1 MTPAC
6 RAACGALAMLIAG
19 LPFGMLLS
27 DRGRFASGA
36 IQAVDAAAALH
47 GITVSLLP
55 GDATLSALD
64 GAQSRALNSGQL
76 ADQTRM
82 SSMSSSMAPALPAAS
97 PGEGIE
103 ASDAPAYLPASQ
115 LTEWPRQRAT
125 DLPLADDEGKI
136 DDVSMSAAWRMP
148 KTVEAV
154 LMIDEHGEVN
164 RVQLKGD
171 ALEPPERQWLDQRL
185 RAMRFVPGYL
195 YGRPVRSRLAIELV
209 LH

>member
-1 MTPAC
+1 MSLAR
-6 RAACGALAMLIAG
+6 RAACGALAMAMAG
-19 LPFGMLLS
+19 LPFCMLLC
-27 DRGRFASGA
+27 DRGRLASSS
-36 IQAVDAAAALH
+36 IKAVAAPAALH
-47 GITVSLLP
+47 GITASLLP
-55 GDATLSALD
+55 ADKTFTALD
-64 GAQSRALNSGQL
+64 GAQSAAVNSGQL
-76 ADQTRM
+76 ADQTSR
-82 SSMSSSMAPALPAAS
+82 SSSAAPAVPAAS
-97 PGEGIE
+97 PGAGIE

-115 LTEWPRQRAT
+115 LTEWPRQRTT
-125 DLPLADDEGKI
+125 DSPLAEDEGKI
-136 DDVSMSAAWRMP
+136 DDVSMSAAWQMP

>member
-1 MTPAC
+1 MNLAR

-27 DRGRFASGA
+27 DRGRFASGSLR
-36 IQAVDAAAALH
+36 AVDAPAVLH
-47 GITVSLLP
+47 GITASLLP
-55 GDATLSALD
+55 AATTLTALD
-64 GAQSRALNSGQL
+64 DGQSPAVNSGHL
-76 ADQTRM
+76 TDQTSRG
-82 SSMSSSMAPALPAAS
+82 SSMALPSPAVS
-97 PGEGIE
+97 TGEGIE
-103 ASDAPAYLPASQ
+103 ASDALAYLPASQ

-125 DLPLADDEGKI
+125 DSPLADDEGKI
-136 DDVSMSAAWRMP
+136 DDVPMSAAWHMP

-154 LMIDEHGEVN
+154 LMIDEHGAVN

-195 YGRPVRSRLAIELV
+195 YGRPVRSRLAIELI
-209 LH
+209 LY